1 MAVDA
6 APPISWSESENVRWK
21 VPVPG
26 VGSSTA
32 IVLNDRVYVS
42 AAVKTDRQEE
52 GTAAEEQPKAADPQ
66 AESRRGGRRRDRPE
80 SPTHYYDFMVLAF
93 DRATGKEI
101 WRTSLTQQ
109 VPHEAGHSTN
119 TFASSSPVTDGK
131 HLFVSFGS
139 RGVFCLDLEGKVQW
153 QRDLGQMQTRNA
165 FGEASS
171 PALHNGI
178 LVVPW
183 DHEGDSFI
191 VALDAKSGEEKWR
204 TARDEPTTWA
214 TPLITDFDGGSQV
227 ITNGT
232 NRVRSYDLANGDLI
246 WECGGQVTN
255 PIPTPVRYED
265 NVICMTGYRGYAI
278 YSIPLSSKG
287 DLTDTDRVTWIE
299 EDAAPYVPSPVLYKG
314 QLYFNKSNTGVL
326 VSRQAKTGELVIE
339 PTRLP
344 EISSIYASPV
354 AANDHIY
361 VTGRDGT
368 TVVLKHGDTMQVVAT
383 NKLDDSVD
391 ASPAIVG
398 DEIFIRSKSHLY
410 CIAKP

>member
-6 APPISWSESENVRWK
+6 APPISWGESENVRWK

-52 GTAAEEQPKAADPQ
+52 GAAAETQPKAAGPQ
-66 AESRRGGRRRDRPE
+66 TESRRGGRGRGRPE

-119 TFASSSPVTDGK
+119 TFASSSPVTDGE

-139 RGVFCLDLEGKVQW
+139 RGVFCLDLDGKVQW

-183 DHEGDSFI
+183 DHEGDSFL
-191 VALDAKSGEEKWR
+191 VALDGKTGEEKWR

-255 PIPTPVRYED
+255 PIPTPVRFED

-287 DLTDTDRVTWIE
+287 DLTDTDRVSWVE